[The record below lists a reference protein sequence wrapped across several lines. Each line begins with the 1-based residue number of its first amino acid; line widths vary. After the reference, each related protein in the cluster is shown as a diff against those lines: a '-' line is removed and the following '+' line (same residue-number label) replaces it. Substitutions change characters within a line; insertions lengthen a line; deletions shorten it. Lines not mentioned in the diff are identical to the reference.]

1 MSFSASDRYLESQK
15 KNYIS
20 GSVHATFPP
29 LLLALLSRSRTST
42 LRNLTLSPMVILSSD
57 LQPIASELAEKA
69 QEAFLDDNFQL
80 AVDLYTQA
88 IDLTPNDANLF
99 ADRSQTH
106 LKLNKFT
113 EAVAD
118 ADRAIQINPSMAKA
132 YQRKGTAYIKLGD
145 YHTAK
150 ATLEIGASLL
160 QNDFRFI
167 KLIKE
172 CDQHITDVC
181 AEETTRD
188 LPPSAE
194 PTAVASELSDETVV
208 TLEKFK
214 EGDNTSQQMSTITP
228 VIPKYRHEYYQKAE
242 EVVVTIFAKGVPAN
256 SVVVDFGEQVLSV
269 TIDVP
274 GDDAYN
280 FQRRLFGKILPEKCR
295 YVVLSTKVEI
305 RLVKA
310 ECFNWPSLEYSK
322 EIAVSQKV
330 NDPSVGSQRPAYP
343 SSMPR
348 KKDWDKLESQLKKEE
363 KEEKLD
369 GDAAVNKLFRDIY
382 QSSDED
388 MRRAMSKS
396 FVESNGTVLSTD
408 WKEVGSKKVEG
419 SAPEGMELKKWE
431 Y

>member
-1 MSFSASDRYLESQK
+1 
-15 KNYIS
+15 
-20 GSVHATFPP
+20 
-29 LLLALLSRSRTST
+29 
-42 LRNLTLSPMVILSSD
+42 MVILSSD
-57 LQPIASELAEKA
+57 LQPMAAELAEKA
-69 QEAFLDDNFQL
+69 QEAFMDDNFQL

-88 IDLTPNDANLF
+88 IDLTPKDANLY
-99 ADRSQTH
+99 ADRAQTH
-106 LKLNKFT
+106 LKLNNFT

-118 ADRAIQINPSMAKA
+118 ADRAIRTDPSMAKA
-132 YQRKGTAYIKLGD
+132 YQRKGTAYIKLGE

-150 ATLEIGASLL
+150 ETLEQGASLA

-181 AEETTRD
+181 AEDTTRD
-188 LPPSAE
+188 VPPSAA
-194 PTAVASELSDETVV
+194 PAAVASELSDETVV
-208 TLEKFK
+208 TLEKSK
-214 EGDNTSQQMSTITP
+214 EGDNMSQQTSTITP
-228 VIPKYRHEYYQKAE
+228 AKPKYRHEYYQKAE
-242 EVVVTIFAKGVPAN
+242 DVVVTIFAKGIPAN
-256 SVVVDFGEQVLSV
+256 SVVVDFGEQILSV
-269 TIDVP
+269 SIDVS
-274 GDDAYN
+274 GEDAYH
-280 FQRRLFGKILPEKCR
+280 FQCRLFGKILPEKCR

-310 ECFNWPSLEYSK
+310 EFINWSSLEYSK
-322 EIAVSQKV
+322 EIAVTQKV
-330 NDPSVGSQRPAYP
+330 NVSSVGSQRPAYP

-348 KKDWDKLESQLKKEE
+348 KKDWDKLEAQLKKEE

-382 QSSDED
+382 QNSDED

-419 SAPEGMELKKWE
+419 SAPEGMELKKWD